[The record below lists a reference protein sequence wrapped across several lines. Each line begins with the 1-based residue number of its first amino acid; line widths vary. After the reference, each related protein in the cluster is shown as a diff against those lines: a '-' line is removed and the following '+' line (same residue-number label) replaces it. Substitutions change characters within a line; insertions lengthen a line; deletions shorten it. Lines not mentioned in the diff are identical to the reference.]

1 MLVKQKCDITG
12 KRSWHGKRK
21 YVDRQVEEKT
31 DPGIKKKKSKKG
43 QVKTKSA
50 QRRQGKK
57 RNFSSLPGPTA
68 NMHCDGKEKGGGNS
82 HITCH

>member
-31 DPGIKKKKSKKG
+31 DPGIKEKKAKKKIG
-43 QVKTKSA
+43 QVKTKVPRGGRERNTTFPA
-50 QRRQGKK
+50 YPDQPLICTVTGRK
-57 RNFSSLPGPTA
+57 RGEAIVT
-68 NMHCDGKEKGGGNS
+68 
-82 HITCH
+82 